1 MGLARLVKTSLVLP
15 RSETQQA
22 VSRLA
27 ELEWFHSFENNSDY
41 SNSYYDDLLLKAQ
54 RLFQEI
60 DEIVRALEVPLETGV
75 MATMF
80 KGAPKERT
88 NYVIDDMQ
96 NFIAELEDKC
106 NMLLDEPK
114 SLLNQRAVLSKE
126 LEEYK
131 NIEAALEM
139 ASGLDIDVSL
149 FRKLQ
154 MFFAGIFVVNTAD
167 ETEVVKSLG
176 QIFVHLQR
184 LNENKTALIIL
195 SSAEDSEKITKILR
209 SFGVHPLTISLNMP
223 QNPTAAYKEAQARI
237 KELDSKFAKVNK
249 SIEMT
254 KAADS
259 DKGSFITRIREVR
272 KRHFGND

>member
-54 RLFQEI
+54 RLFQDI

-88 NYVIDDMQ
+88 NYVVDDVQ
-96 NFIAELEDKC
+96 SFITELEEKC

-114 SLLNQRAVLSKE
+114 SLL
-126 LEEYK
+126 
-131 NIEAALEM
+131 
-139 ASGLDIDVSL
+139 
-149 FRKLQ
+149 
-154 MFFAGIFVVNTAD
+154 
-167 ETEVVKSLG
+167 
-176 QIFVHLQR
+176 
-184 LNENKTALIIL
+184 
-195 SSAEDSEKITKILR
+195 
-209 SFGVHPLTISLNMP
+209 
-223 QNPTAAYKEAQARI
+223 
-237 KELDSKFAKVNK
+237 
-249 SIEMT
+249 
-254 KAADS
+254 
-259 DKGSFITRIREVR
+259 
-272 KRHFGND
+272 

>member
-1 MGLARLVKTSLVLP
+1 MGLAILVKTSLVLP

-88 NYVIDDMQ
+88 NYIIGDIQ
-96 NFIAELEDKC
+96 NFIVELEDKS
-106 NMLLDEPK
+106 NTLLHEPK
-114 SLLNQRAVLSKE
+114 SLLNQRTKFSKE
-126 LEEYK
+126 LEEHK

-139 ASGLDIDVSL
+139 AAGLNIDVSL
-149 FRKLQ
+149 FKNLQ
-154 MFFAGIFVVNTAD
+154 MFFAGI
-167 ETEVVKSLG
+167 
-176 QIFVHLQR
+176 
-184 LNENKTALIIL
+184 
-195 SSAEDSEKITKILR
+195 
-209 SFGVHPLTISLNMP
+209 
-223 QNPTAAYKEAQARI
+223 
-237 KELDSKFAKVNK
+237 
-249 SIEMT
+249 
-254 KAADS
+254 
-259 DKGSFITRIREVR
+259 
-272 KRHFGND
+272 